1 MYMTRELIRTS
12 PYQWC
17 SRVTIRIEMQFDS
30 FYQIKKLGKKVY
42 INGIKYPRR
51 YGKFYKTLDNLK
63 ALRRALKELGNPMMY
78 KRGES

>member
-1 MYMTRELIRTS
+1 
-12 PYQWC
+12 
-17 SRVTIRIEMQFDS
+17 MQFDS
-30 FYQIKKLGKKVY
+30 FYQIKKLRVGAIAETPVGKIGKKVY